1 MAPRLSPTTSPS
13 VQAYLVHKGEE
24 RREAAQAVFFSDAFA
39 RPPLEPGQLHA
50 NEAQLAGAALRAF
63 PWSDSQS
70 HASFP
75 AQQRDCFLAV
85 PTGFS
90 RPETCEENTGEWT
103 HAAPGTPAGLGEA
116 FAQRSQPAGV
126 SAVPVQAFCDRWEPA
141 EARSQEFLR
150 RQETPSVAKPMGAL
164 DPEGLACR
172 QGCERWRKEKGS
184 VEAGV
189 GQAHSRGPGAL
200 RTTLA
205 GVDELAMSAVGAVLS
220 RLAKRGTEDLR
231 ASGGEGVITVFH
243 SSTEPSIG
251 VREYVDRLARFFRCS
266 SESFILALIYIDRL
280 VRRRPGFTLNSLNV
294 HRLFITALTVAAK
307 FFDDTYYSNSFYA
320 KVGGLSLKE
329 LNRLEVTLVLLLD
342 FRLHVM
348 PHEFLSVRAFVL
360 EEAVPRPL
368 KAPVAGATR
377 DGPASLPWN
386 FAPHAVRSLTAARR
400 PVSRLHQ
407 VLGLSPHVRGAC
419 GARGDA
425 RVVPSASAEPKA
437 PRLAKDAPAHGYA
450 LEGEAGRSRPRETEE
465 LGNASS
471 GAGGP
476 GETRGVADVVITP
489 ATVASRGDLSR
500 GSSSSLASISGPRDP
515 LWPRPEQDRTHLR
528 RAASRTSPPASPLSG
543 RKTDSAEDGGDGEEP
558 RGDLHLDQDTTWEEV
573 VSPTAETVWG
583 LSGLQ
588 AGAQKASAQ
597 AGSEAAG
604 REVEGPRV
612 QRPRS
617 EEADCGDAHLE
628 GVSASASNSV
638 GNGAVSLQIQSCLEE
653 RLLFQSRY
661 LGLGKTLTCE
671 SDLSS
676 QAHPDPRLH
685 LAGLDTG
692 LSSFT
697 RALTHGSGVSPS
709 SRETEKEL
717 VTCISCGGRPLGAVS
732 RTCALR
738 RPDPGA
744 FDLALHAPTE
754 RDSRGDALGGRA
766 RSPERR
772 GSNAVHLG
780 HPEGSAETAR
790 EGQGP
795 PSGRTPGL
803 EHAENE
809 AQAETPETWGGG
821 APDGARAATTCA
833 GARTAPQR
841 LEATVEGKAKRQL
854 VSSCAASSLSVLA
867 GGHASDAAACRFR
880 GCLAERKQSRREL
893 RREVPE
899 AHASKASCSASRER
913 GYYDSERREEWRRDF
928 TGGAFSFAGPEQRSQ
943 TFASFASAG
952 PVAVFAP
959 RSCSGREERREGAGA
974 KAFFSRGLASPQAAA
989 VSEDVDARLGT
1000 ALGSRGDTCE
1010 EGGHGAGVPA
1020 HPCSLG
1026 ALVPV
1031 ETLAPEEASR
1041 LLPAVSSFSASWS
1054 ASRAG
1059 LLLSLSS
1066 TACSLPGFRGFCPTP
1081 VTPTERK
1088 EGRVEHSPAF
1098 DSPHCLGSGR
1108 SVNSTASTV
1117 APDQYVSFANEDSIG
1132 FALRALASPLHAL
1145 QGKVEER
1152 ERQLLHARFLRDRCR
1167 TKLPTNQA

>member
-24 RREAAQAVFFSDAFA
+24 RMEAAQAVFFSDAFA
-39 RPPLEPGQLHA
+39 RPSLEPGQLHA
-50 NEAQLAGAALRAF
+50 SEAQLAGAALRALT
-63 PWSDSQS
+63 WSDSQS
-70 HASFP
+70 HVSFP
-75 AQQRDCFLAV
+75 AQQRECFLAV
-85 PTGFS
+85 PTAFA
-90 RPETCEENTGEWT
+90 RPETCEENTREWT
-103 HAAPGTPAGLGEA
+103 HADPRTPAGLGEA

-126 SAVPVQAFCDRWEPA
+126 SAVPVQAFCDRWEAA
-141 EARSQEFLR
+141 EVRSQEFLR
-150 RQETPSVAKPMGAL
+150 RQETPSVAKPVGAL
-164 DPEGLACR
+164 DPEGFACR
-172 QGCERWRKEKGS
+172 PGCERWRKEKGS
-184 VEAGV
+184 LEAGA

-200 RTTLA
+200 HTPLA
-205 GVDELAMSAVGAVLS
+205 GVDERAMSAVGAVLS

-360 EEAVPRPL
+360 EETVPRPM

-425 RVVPSASAEPKA
+425 RVVAPANAEPKA
-437 PRLAKDAPAHGYA
+437 PRLAKDASAHGYA
-450 LEGEAGRSRPRETEE
+450 LEDEAGRSRPRETEE
-465 LGNASS
+465 LGNVSPDASS
-471 GAGGP
+471 S
-476 GETRGVADVVITP
+476 GETRGVGDVVITP
-489 ATVASRGDLSR
+489 ATVASRSDLSR
-500 GSSSSLASISGPRDP
+500 GSSSSLVSTSGARDP
-515 LWPRPEQDRTHLR
+515 LWLRPEQDRTHLR
-528 RAASRTSPPASPLSG
+528 RVASHTSPPASPLSG
-543 RKTDSAEDGGDGEEP
+543 RKTDSAEDGGGGEEP
-558 RGDLHLDQDTTWEEV
+558 RGDLPLDPDTTWQV

-597 AGSEAAG
+597 AGSGAAG

-617 EEADCGDAHLE
+617 EATDCGDVRLE
-628 GVSASASNSV
+628 GFSANAANPV
-638 GNGAVSLQIQSCLEE
+638 GNGTVSLQIQSCLEE

-676 QAHPDPRLH
+676 QAHPDPRVH
-685 LAGLDTG
+685 LGCLETSLA
-692 LSSFT
+692 SFT
-697 RALTHGSGVSPS
+697 RTLAHGSGVSPS
-709 SRETEKEL
+709 SRETAKE
-717 VTCISCGGRPLGAVS
+717 VVSCISCGGRPLGAGS
-732 RTCALR
+732 RTCAVR
-738 RPDPGA
+738 RPNPGS
-744 FDLALHAPTE
+744 FGLVPHAPTE
-754 RDSRGDALGGRA
+754 RDTRGDALDGCGQ
-766 RSPERR
+766 SPERL
-772 GSNAVHLG
+772 GSNALHLG
-780 HPEGSAETAR
+780 LSEGSAETAR

-803 EHAENE
+803 EHAESE
-809 AQAETPETWGGG
+809 AQDETPESWGGG
-821 APDGARAATTCA
+821 EPDGPRAATSCA
-833 GARTAPQR
+833 GSRTASQR
-841 LEATVEGKAKRQL
+841 LEATVEAKAKRQL
-854 VSSCAASSLSVLA
+854 VSSCAASLSVLS
-867 GGHASDAAACRFR
+867 GGHASDATACRFR

-913 GYYDSERREEWRRDF
+913 GYYDTERREEWRRDF
-928 TGGAFSFAGPEQRSQ
+928 IGNAFSFAGPEQRPQ
-943 TFASFASAG
+943 AFATLASAG

-959 RSCSGREERREGAGA
+959 RPCSDREERREGAGA
-974 KAFFSRGLASPQAAA
+974 KAFFSRGLASPRAAT

-1000 ALGSRGDTCE
+1000 AFGSRGDIRE
-1010 EGGHGAGVPA
+1010 EGGHGAGAPPHQ
-1020 HPCSLG
+1020 HPSLG
-1026 ALVPV
+1026 TLVPV
-1031 ETLAPEEASR
+1031 ETLAPEEAGR

-1117 APDQYVSFANEDSIG
+1117 APDQYVSFASEDSIG

-1167 TKLPTNQA
+1167 TKLPTNHA